1 MQQTQPDMYA
11 AIQANPQAFQLMMMQ
26 AIAGQAQG
34 AGGMGA
40 GAGGM
45 PGMGGMGGM
54 PGQPTGNPNER
65 VVSLTQ
71 EEMDAV
77 DRVVSMGFSK

>member
-34 AGGMGA
+34 AGGM
-40 GAGGM
+40 
-45 PGMGGMGGM
+45 PGIGGMGGM

>member
-26 AIAGQAQG
+26 AIAGQAQ
-34 AGGMGA
+34 

-77 DRVVSMGFSK
+77 DRVVSMGFSR

>member
-26 AIAGQAQG
+26 AIAGQAQ
-34 AGGMGA
+34 

>member
-34 AGGMGA
+34 AGGMG
-40 GAGGM
+40 
-45 PGMGGMGGM
+45 GM

-77 DRVVSMGFSK
+77 DRVVSMGFSR